1 VAEGDLDPYENAQDL
16 IERLRELRKAA
27 NEQTLS
33 VDQEDAYLSL
43 VSLFDSYGLGSL
55 APRILELVQA
65 GYSADTVAIQLQQ
78 TEEYQRRFVANKAR
92 LAAGLPVL
100 SPAEYISTERAYRQ
114 VMVDSGLPT
123 GFYDSQSDFQSFLER
138 DISPTEIQARV
149 TVVQDALNNADN
161 ATMNY
166 FKQFYS
172 TGDIVAYAL
181 DPDRTS
187 AVLEK
192 RYRASQVA
200 GAASGQGLRI
210 DQATAE
216 SLASQGVTQETAR
229 SGFGFVSTELPTVE
243 KMSSIYGGEDVT
255 MQDLVSEVFS
265 GNATAAEKRNKL
277 ASQERA
283 AFSGKT
289 GAGKSTLSKARA
301 GQL

>member
-1 VAEGDLDPYENAQDL
+1 MADAFEDYRDVLDQL
-16 IERLRELRKAA
+16 ERLRELNSAA
-27 NEQTLS
+27 DESALS
-33 VDQEDAYLSL
+33 TDQEDAYVSL
-43 VSLFDSYGLGSL
+43 VNLFDSYGLGTL
-55 APRILELVQA
+55 APRILELVQS
-65 GYSADTVAIQLQQ
+65 GYSADTIAIQLQQ
-78 TEEYQRRFVANKAR
+78 TEEYQRRFIANKAR
-92 LAAGLPVL
+92 VAAGLNAL

-114 VMVDSGLPT
+114 VMIDAGLPT
-123 GFYDSQSDFQSFLER
+123 GFYDSQSDFEKFLER
-138 DISPTEIQARV
+138 DISPTEIQSRV
-149 TVVQDALNNADN
+149 AVVQDALNNADA

-166 FKQFYS
+166 FKQFYN

-181 DPDRTS
+181 DPERAS
-187 AVLEK
+187 SVLEK

-229 SGFGFVSTELPTVE
+229 SGFGFVASELPTVE

-255 MQDLVSEVFS
+255 MQDLVSEAFT
-265 GNATAAEKRNKL
+265 GNAAAAQKRSKL